1 MPLILLVEDDPP
13 IQDVII
19 RILTR
24 AGYEVITASN
34 GITALEVLE
43 HQTPDLIILD
53 IYMPI
58 LDGRQFIQE
67 DCLRPGPLPPILV
80 ITAAVYA
87 PQPSAALGAAGYLYK
102 PFALKELLSKVEE
115 LLGPPTP
122 GQQTGRPRG

>member
-1 MPLILLVEDDPP
+1 MALILLVEDDPP

-34 GITALEVLE
+34 GVTALEVLE

-58 LDGRQFIQE
+58 LDGRQFLQE
-67 DCLRPGPLPPILV
+67 YRQRPGPLAPILV
-80 ITAAVYA
+80 ITGAGYA
-87 PQPSAALGAAGYLYK
+87 PQRAAALGAAGYLDK
-102 PFALKELLSKVEE
+102 PFALKELLAKVEE
-115 LLGPPTP
+115 LIGPPTP
-122 GQQTGRPRG
+122 GQPTGLPRG

>member
-34 GITALEVLE
+34 GVTALEVLE

-58 LDGRQFIQE
+58 LDGRQFMHEYRQ
-67 DCLRPGPLPPILV
+67 RPGLLAPILV
-80 ITAAVYA
+80 ITGAGYA
-87 PQPSAALGAAGYLYK
+87 PQRAAPLGAAGYLDK
-102 PFALKELLSKVEE
+102 PFALKELLAKVAE
-115 LLGPPTP
+115 LIGPPTP
-122 GQQTGRPRG
+122 GQQNGRPRG